1 MGDNIRNSVRKWGG
15 GGPVLLVPN
24 KLLSKQLNHIP
35 NQRRI
40 AGKKG
45 SESAAMFICCC
56 RTSHTRPLAETQL
69 TFENLL

>member
-45 SESAAMFICCC
+45 SESAAMFIW
-56 RTSHTRPLAETQL
+56 REGHL
-69 TFENLL
+69 THVRSRRRS